1 MKMAL
6 WQTKPRHTITE
17 ALEALKNATAQATE
31 NGAELLVT
39 PEMFIGGYNIGEAQ
53 VRRHAM
59 QSDSVISKLHGITIT
74 YKPAVIVGMANNFDQ
89 SPTNSCIAINAA
101 GKILGKYDKTH
112 LFEDVDHQQF
122 IAGTQLSKI
131 VTLNGW
137 RIGLAICY
145 DVEFPEVVR
154 ALALNG
160 TDLVVIPTANMTP
173 FDSVAT
179 RLVPARAEENAVY
192 MAYCNY
198 VGREGEFSY
207 NGLSCICGPDGND
220 ITRGDAQNEALLYA
234 DLDHTILAA
243 ARRTQTHLRD
253 RRQDLY

>member
-1 MKMAL
+1 
-6 WQTKPRHTITE
+6 
-17 ALEALKNATAQATE
+17 
-31 NGAELLVT
+31 
-39 PEMFIGGYNIGEAQ
+39 
-53 VRRHAM
+53 
-59 QSDSVISKLHGITIT
+59 
-74 YKPAVIVGMANNFDQ
+74 MANNFDQ

-112 LFEDVDHQQF
+112 LFGDVDCQLF
-122 IAGTQLSKI
+122 IAGTQLSKV

-192 MAYCNY
+192 MA
-198 VGREGEFSY
+198 
-207 NGLSCICGPDGND
+207 
-220 ITRGDAQNEALLYA
+220 
-234 DLDHTILAA
+234 
-243 ARRTQTHLRD
+243 
-253 RRQDLY
+253 

>member
-1 MKMAL
+1 MKIAL
-6 WQTKPRHTITE
+6 WQTTPRHTITE
-17 ALEALKNATAQATE
+17 ALEALKNTTVQAAE

-59 QSDSVISKLHGITIT
+59 QSDYVISKLIGITVT
-74 YKPAVIVGMANNFDQ
+74 YKTALIVGMANNSDQ

-112 LFEDVDHQQF
+112 LFGDVDRQQF
-122 IAGTQLSKI
+122 ITGTQLSKI

-154 ALALNG
+154 ALALSG
-160 TDLVVIPTANMTP
+160 ADLVVTPTANMTP

-198 VGREGEFSY
+198 VGREGEFFY

-220 ITRGDAQNEALLYA
+220 ITRADAQNEALLFT

-243 ARRTQTHLRD
+243 TRRTQTHLRD

>member
-1 MKMAL
+1 MKIAL
-6 WQTKPRHTITE
+6 GQTTPRHTITE
-17 ALEALKNATAQATE
+17 ALAALKNATAQAAE

-39 PEMFIGGYNIGEAQ
+39 PEMFMGGYNIGQAK
-53 VRRHAM
+53 VHRHAM

-74 YKPAVIVGMANNFDQ
+74 YKIALIVGMANNSDQ

-137 RIGLAICY
+137 RIGLAICCN
-145 DVEFPEVVR
+145 VEFPEVVR
-154 ALALNG
+154 ALALSG
-160 TDLVVIPTANMTP
+160 TDLVVIPTANITP

-198 VGREGEFSY
+198 IGREGEFSY

-220 ITRGDAQNEALLYA
+220 ITRADAQNEALLYA
-234 DLDHTILAA
+234 DLDHTILAT
-243 ARRTQTHLRD
+243 ARRTQTHLGD
-253 RRQDLY
+253 RRPDLY

>member
-1 MKMAL
+1 MKIAL
-6 WQTKPRHTITE
+6 WQTTPRHNITE
-17 ALEALKNATAQATE
+17 ALEALKNTTAQAAK
-31 NGAELLVT
+31 NGAELLAT

-53 VRRHAM
+53 VHRHAM
-59 QSDSVISKLHGITIT
+59 QSDSVIEKLRWITTI
-74 YKPAVIVGMANNFDQ
+74 YKTALIEGMANNSDQ
-89 SPTNSCIAINAA
+89 NPTNSCIAINAA

-112 LFEDVDHQQF
+112 LFGDVDRQQF

-154 ALALNG
+154 ALALSG

-192 MAYCNY
+192 MA
-198 VGREGEFSY
+198 
-207 NGLSCICGPDGND
+207 
-220 ITRGDAQNEALLYA
+220 
-234 DLDHTILAA
+234 
-243 ARRTQTHLRD
+243 
-253 RRQDLY
+253 

>member
-1 MKMAL
+1 MKIAL
-6 WQTKPRHTITE
+6 WQTTPRHTITE
-17 ALEALKNATAQATE
+17 ALEALKNTTAQAAK
-31 NGAELLVT
+31 NGAELLAT

-112 LFEDVDHQQF
+112 LFGDVDCQLF
-122 IAGTQLSKI
+122 IAGTQLSKV

-154 ALALNG
+154 ALALSG

-173 FDSVAT
+173 LTVSPRGWSQPAQRKMRCIWRSAITSGAKANFPITGYPAFVVQMETTSRAAT
-179 RLVPARAEENAVY
+179 R
-192 MAYCNY
+192 
-198 VGREGEFSY
+198 
-207 NGLSCICGPDGND
+207 
-220 ITRGDAQNEALLYA
+220 
-234 DLDHTILAA
+234 
-243 ARRTQTHLRD
+243 RTKP
-253 RRQDLY
+253 

>member
-1 MKMAL
+1 MKIAL
-6 WQTKPRHTITE
+6 WQTTPRHTITE
-17 ALEALKNATAQATE
+17 ALEALKNATAQAAE

-74 YKPAVIVGMANNFDQ
+74 YKTALIVGMANNSDQ

-112 LFEDVDHQQF
+112 LFGDVDCQLF
-122 IAGTQLSKI
+122 IAGTQLSKV

-154 ALALNG
+154 ALALSG
-160 TDLVVIPTANMTP
+160 TNLVVIPTANMTP

-179 RLVPARAEENAVY
+179 RLVPARAEKK
-192 MAYCNY
+192 
-198 VGREGEFSY
+198 RR
-207 NGLSCICGPDGND
+207 CIWRIA
-220 ITRGDAQNEALLYA
+220 ITLGAKANFPITGYPAFVVQMETTSR
-234 DLDHTILAA
+234 AA
-243 ARRTQTHLRD
+243 TRRTKP
-253 RRQDLY
+253 